1 MPKKPRQKKPLT
13 PERLMQFSF
22 AYAPPIVIGAA
33 ASNKVFDTLQSGAKS
48 VEQVSKATGASE
60 RGLRMVMN
68 ALVGLDLLKKDRLG
82 KYSLAPESE
91 AFLVSDKPGTLAGF
105 FSMNR
110 IRLMQNWM
118 KLDEIVQTGR
128 PVMAVNQETEGTEF
142 FSQLV
147 ENIVPMSYGSA
158 QKLGDHLKLAK
169 AKDEA
174 RVLDLAAGSGVW
186 GIALAQKSP
195 RVRVTAVDWAG
206 MIPTTKR
213 ITEKFGVRD
222 RFKFVEGDLL
232 GVDFGSGYDVATLGH
247 ILHSEGEERSRQ
259 LLKKTFRALKSGGAI
274 AIGEWLVNDQRTGP
288 PPALMFAVNM
298 LVNTDKGDTFSFN
311 EIKSWLE
318 EAGFKKVRKL
328 EAPGPSPLVLAT
340 KP

>member
-1 MPKKPRQKKPLT
+1 MKTTKGKQVT
-13 PERLMQFSF
+13 PERLMEFSF

-33 ASNKVFDTLQSGAKS
+33 TSNKVFDALQSGPKT
-48 VEQVSKATGASE
+48 VEQVAKTTGASE
-60 RGLRMVMN
+60 RGLRILMN
-68 ALVGLDLLKKDRLG
+68 ALVGLELLKKDRQQR
-82 KYSLAPESE
+82 YSLAPESA

-105 FSMNR
+105 FGMNR

-118 KLDEIVQTGR
+118 KLDEIVRTGR
-128 PVMAVNQETEGTEF
+128 PTMAVNQETEGTEF
-142 FSQLV
+142 FTQLV
-147 ENIVPMSYGSA
+147 ENIMPMSYASA
-158 QKLGDHLKLAK
+158 QTLGDHLKLSK
-169 AKDEA
+169 AKSDVC
-174 RVLDLAAGSGVW
+174 VLDLASGSGVW

-195 RVRVTAVDWAG
+195 RVRVTAADWAG

-213 ITEKFGVRD
+213 ITQKFGVGD

-232 GVDFGSGYDVATLGH
+232 EADFGSGYDIATLGH

-259 LLKKTFRALKSGGAI
+259 LLKKTFRALKSGGTIVI
-274 AIGEWLVNDQRTGP
+274 AEWLVNDERTGP

-298 LVNTDKGDTFSFN
+298 LVNTEKGDTFSFN

-318 EAGFKKVRKL
+318 ESGFKKFRKL
-328 EAPGPSPLVLAT
+328 KTVHPSPLLLAT

>member
-147 ENIVPMSYGSA
+147 ENIVP
-158 QKLGDHLKLAK
+158 
-169 AKDEA
+169 
-174 RVLDLAAGSGVW
+174 
-186 GIALAQKSP
+186 
-195 RVRVTAVDWAG
+195 
-206 MIPTTKR
+206 
-213 ITEKFGVRD
+213 
-222 RFKFVEGDLL
+222 
-232 GVDFGSGYDVATLGH
+232 
-247 ILHSEGEERSRQ
+247 
-259 LLKKTFRALKSGGAI
+259 
-274 AIGEWLVNDQRTGP
+274 IG
-288 PPALMFAVNM
+288 
-298 LVNTDKGDTFSFN
+298 
-311 EIKSWLE
+311 
-318 EAGFKKVRKL
+318 
-328 EAPGPSPLVLAT
+328 PG
-340 KP
+340 